1 MSNEIKMTDRKFY
14 EMIIA
19 SDLSADIVEHA
30 KNKLT
35 KMNERNEKRAST
47 PSKTQKENEPIK
59 AAIMEFIATC
69 EKPMT
74 AAEVFAAGVEG
85 VNSTAKASAM
95 LTQLANARML
105 VKTDIK
111 VKGKGTCKA
120 YSLPAEEQN
129 AV

>member
-1 MSNEIKMTDRKFY
+1 MSNEIKLTDRKFY
-14 EMIIA
+14 EAIIA
-19 SDLSADIVEHA
+19 SDLPADIVEHA

-59 AAIMEFIATC
+59 AAIMEFITTC
-69 EKPMT
+69 EKPVT

-120 YSLPAEEQN
+120 YSLPTEEQN